1 VAFVVLF
8 LVGVILAGDPG
19 TSNGV
24 KIAEHFASDRSQI
37 LIGMWLAGVGLV
49 AFVLW
54 AWALRDTMIRA
65 GEDALGALIL
75 AAGVVTVAVEFAVVA
90 LLTSLAFISDKTVD
104 PGLARALYD
113 SAQVFSFVDWFPI
126 ALLFAALAVAVRR
139 TGFIASPFGW
149 TAAALAVVSLIAA
162 PPTFGLDMAVSLLVF
177 AWIAAVSVLLGAR
190 SRRP

>member
-1 VAFVVLF
+1 VVLF

-19 TSNGV
+19 TSNGA
-24 KIAEHFASDRSQI
+24 KIAKHFASDRSQI
-37 LIGMWLAGVGLV
+37 LIGMWLAGVGLI

-54 AWALRDTMIRA
+54 AWALRETLIRA
-65 GEDALGALIL
+65 GEETLGALVL

-90 LLTSLAFISDKTVD
+90 LFTSLAFISDKTVD

-139 TGFIASPFGW
+139 TRFVASPLGW

-162 PPTFGLDMAVSLLVF
+162 PPTFGLDVPASLLAFV
-177 AWIAAVSVLLGAR
+177 WIAVVSVLLGAR
-190 SRRP
+190 SQRA

>member
-1 VAFVVLF
+1 VVLF

-19 TSNGV
+19 TSNGA
-24 KIAEHFASDRSQI
+24 KIAKHFGSDRSPI

-54 AWALRDTMIRA
+54 SWALRETLIRA

-90 LLTSLAFISDKTVD
+90 LFTSLAFISDKTVD

-113 SAQVFSFVDWFPI
+113 TAQVFSFVDWFPI

-139 TGFIASPFGW
+139 TRFIAAQFGW
-149 TAAALAVVSLIAA
+149 TAAALAAVSLIAA
-162 PPTFGLDMAVSLLVF
+162 PPSLGLDMPVSLLVF
-177 AWIAAVSVLLGAR
+177 VWIAAVSVVLGAR
-190 SRRP
+190 SRRA